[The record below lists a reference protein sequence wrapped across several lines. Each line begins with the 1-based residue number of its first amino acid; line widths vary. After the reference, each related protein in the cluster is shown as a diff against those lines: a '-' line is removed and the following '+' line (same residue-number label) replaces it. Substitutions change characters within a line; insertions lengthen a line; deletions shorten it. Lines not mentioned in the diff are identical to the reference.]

1 MKNSIRIAGA
11 YVGLIV
17 GAGFASG
24 QEILQFFTS
33 FGWAGTFGVALATA
47 LFAWLGMQITRWGCR
62 LQAAS
67 HKEVICFLCGRYL
80 GRVVDWIVTFFLFGV
95 TAVMIAG
102 AGSIFAQQFGFP

>member
-33 FGWAGTFGVALATA
+33 FGWAGTSALPSQP
-47 LFAWLGMQITRWGCR
+47 LSLPYELGMVDYPLGLSPAGC
-62 LQAAS
+62 L
-67 HKEVICFLCGRYL
+67 
-80 GRVVDWIVTFFLFGV
+80 
-95 TAVMIAG
+95 
-102 AGSIFAQQFGFP
+102 P